1 MTKSNLKDKL
11 FEEGMKDLR
20 VRLSSKDKAR
30 EEILKTSRQ
39 IIRNSAQSIKAIHRH
54 DHELA
59 EKLLKDSQKLIKEL
73 SSVLKTFPDLYF
85 SGYSL
90 DAQKEFA
97 ENSLFYDI
105 IMERTLHTAKE
116 LSVEPQ
122 AYLNGMGEVVG
133 ELRRHILDLIRH
145 GEVQKGEH
153 YLNIMEDIFYTL
165 LEFDFPDMITGGL
178 RRTMDVARSILE
190 KTRGDLTQALNMEK
204 LSNKLSAAEGA
215 L

>member
-1 MTKSNLKDKL
+1 MTKSNVKDKL
-11 FEEGMKDLR
+11 FEDGMQDIHGQ
-20 VRLSSKDKAR
+20 LSSKDKAR

-39 IIRNSAQSIKAIHRH
+39 IIRNSAQSIKAMHRD
-54 DHELA
+54 DHALC
-59 EKLLKDSQKLIKEL
+59 EKLQEESQLLIQRL
-73 SSVLKTFPDLYF
+73 SSVLKTFPGLYF

-97 ENSLFYDI
+97 ESSLFYDI

-116 LSVEPQ
+116 LEVEPQ

-204 LSNKLSAAEGA
+204 LSNKLSAAERA

>member
-1 MTKSNLKDKL
+1 MKKHNLKNKL
-11 FEEGMKDLR
+11 FEGGISELHE
-20 VRLSSKDKAR
+20 RLSGKDKAR
-30 EEILKTSRQ
+30 EEVLRTSRQ

-54 DHELA
+54 ENPLC
-59 EKLLKDSQKLIKEL
+59 EKLQKESCALIENL
-73 SSVLKTFPDLYF
+73 SHVLKTFPDLYF

-97 ENSLFYDI
+97 ESSLLYGILIQQTFY
-105 IMERTLHTAKE
+105 TAKE
-116 LSVEPQ
+116 LKVEPS

-145 GEVQKGEH
+145 DDVERGEH
-153 YLNIMEDIFYTL
+153 YLNVMEDIFHTL

-178 RRTMDVARSILE
+178 RRTMDVARSIME
-190 KTRGDLTQALNMEK
+190 KTRGDLTQALNIEK
-204 LSNKLSAAEGA
+204 LSRKLAAAEKT